1 MKRAVWFVS
10 ILVLLTSCMDIPYFT
25 ESKSVDESGWL
36 SKDTLE
42 FNFTIIDPSNKFK
55 GSIDLRHNGDYPYSN
70 LYLFIDI
77 TYPNNMHRLDTLE
90 CILADNRGRWYG
102 SGLGDMV
109 SHRIEYLPA
118 IQFPLEGHYQMNISH
133 GMRRDPIEEITDL
146 GLRLENLS
154 LESSRN

>member
-1 MKRAVWFVS
+1 MKRFVWVGT
-10 ILVLLTSCMDIPYFT
+10 IVVLLSSCMDMPYYS

-36 SKDTLE
+36 STDTIEL
-42 FNFTIIDPSNKFK
+42 NFTINEPSNRFN

-77 TYPNNMHRLDTLE
+77 TYPNSKHRVDTLE
-90 CILADNRGRWYG
+90 CVLADNRGRWYG

-109 SHRIEYLPA
+109 SHRIEYLDE
-118 IQFPLEGHYQMNISH
+118 IQFPLEGNYHMRITH
-133 GMRRDPIEEITDL
+133 GMRRDPLEEIIDL

-154 LESSRN
+154 L